1 MGILNTVK
9 NGKGSKP
16 RPVSD
21 IKNYIDNW
29 DAIFSKKVLAKEQK
43 ICDTPKHEEAN
54 STSATEKR
62 LES

>member
-1 MGILNTVK
+1 MSKLNTVQ

-16 RPVSD
+16 RPIPN
-21 IKNYIDNW
+21 IKTFLDNW
-29 DAIFSKKVLAKEQK
+29 DTIFSKKTLAKDNK
-43 ICDTPKHEEAN
+43 ICNNIKNEETD

>member
-1 MGILNTVK
+1 MGKLNTVN

-16 RPVSD
+16 RPIPN
-21 IKNYIDNW
+21 IKTFLDNW
-29 DAIFSKKVLAKEQK
+29 DAIFSKKSIAKDK
-43 ICDTPKHEEAN
+43 KTCDTPKHEEAN

>member
-1 MGILNTVK
+1 MGQLNTVN

-16 RPVSD
+16 RPILNTKD
-21 IKNYIDNW
+21 YLDNW
-29 DAIFSKKVLAKEQK
+29 DSIFSKKTLAKDK
-43 ICDTPKHEEAN
+43 KTCDTPKNEETN

>member
-1 MGILNTVK
+1 MGTLNTVK

-21 IKNYIDNW
+21 IKKYIDNW
-29 DAIFSKKVLAKEQK
+29 DTIFSKKSLAKEKK

>member
-1 MGILNTVK
+1 MGMLNTVK

>member
-1 MGILNTVK
+1 MGNLNTVQ

-16 RPVSD
+16 RPISNT
-21 IKNYIDNW
+21 KQYLDNW
-29 DAIFSKKVLAKEQK
+29 DNIFSKKTLAKEQK
-43 ICDTPKHEEAN
+43 TCNNPKNEETN

>member
-1 MGILNTVK
+1 MGTLNTVQ

-16 RPVSD
+16 RPIVNT
-21 IKNYIDNW
+21 KQYLDNW
-29 DAIFSKKVLAKEQK
+29 DNIFSKKTLAKEQK
-43 ICDTPKHEEAN
+43 TCHNPKNEETN